1 MTEHDIVFCSETW
14 QKSDSKFSIDG
25 YKCITVPRPES
36 MLIRGRGKRGH
47 GGICLFVRHTLCA
60 GVEIIERHTSGF
72 LWVKLCKTFFGF
84 QDDIFVCFC
93 YIPPKNSVYY
103 QNVDVNLFDV
113 LERNIRHY
121 SDYGKIMVIG
131 DLNARTG
138 LSSDHSESCDNIEKY
153 IHCLEGAELNLDA
166 DVSVGRRFSLDTK
179 IESSGVK
186 LLQICKDAGLR
197 ILNGRLGED
206 AGIGNFTFQ
215 SSRGKSVIDYVI
227 CSPSLFKIVH
237 SFCVHDISVFSD
249 HAPLQ
254 LIIRSNVNTVISQG
268 SEVVK
273 KLSWDTDKVADFK
286 NVLGNNLHILETC
299 INDIVSQNS
308 NIDDGVNNFAQTLY
322 NSAFDVFGKVKR
334 LGING
339 NTQRLYSSPWF
350 NQECETAR
358 AELKRANKQFRKYRT
373 HELHSVVINKR
384 KYYSKVKR
392 HARFKYNQAK
402 KKRLHN
408 LASSNPKAFWQE
420 IRKMKTSGNSN
431 QCSLS
436 IEDFAEHFKEVYSES
451 SNFSIE
457 NVEQFVNEALLNDN
471 DSEVNNQV
479 HYDTSQLDGIITCA
493 EVKKAVFKLKRNK
506 SPGYDLLP
514 PELFLD
520 SFDLIGDM
528 LCKLFNFIFS
538 NNLYP
543 DSWTK
548 GLIVPVPKKGDL
560 TNVSNYRGITLTS
573 IFSKI
578 Y

>member
-1 MTEHDIVFCSETW
+1 MTEHDIVFRSETW

-47 GGICLFVRHTLCA
+47 GGICLFVRHTCTFCT
-60 GVEIIERHTSGF
+60 GVEIIERQTSGF

-138 LSSDHSESCDNIEKY
+138 LSSDHSESCN
-153 IHCLEGAELNLDA
+153 C
-166 DVSVGRRFSLDTK
+166 
-179 IESSGVK
+179 
-186 LLQICKDAGLR
+186 
-197 ILNGRLGED
+197 
-206 AGIGNFTFQ
+206 
-215 SSRGKSVIDYVI
+215 VIDYVI

-308 NIDDGVNNFAQTLY
+308 MMA
-322 NSAFDVFGKVKR
+322 
-334 LGING
+334 
-339 NTQRLYSSPWF
+339 
-350 NQECETAR
+350 
-358 AELKRANKQFRKYRT
+358 
-373 HELHSVVINKR
+373 
-384 KYYSKVKR
+384 
-392 HARFKYNQAK
+392 
-402 KKRLHN
+402 
-408 LASSNPKAFWQE
+408 
-420 IRKMKTSGNSN
+420 
-431 QCSLS
+431 
-436 IEDFAEHFKEVYSES
+436 
-451 SNFSIE
+451 
-457 NVEQFVNEALLNDN
+457 
-471 DSEVNNQV
+471 
-479 HYDTSQLDGIITCA
+479 
-493 EVKKAVFKLKRNK
+493 
-506 SPGYDLLP
+506 
-514 PELFLD
+514 
-520 SFDLIGDM
+520 
-528 LCKLFNFIFS
+528 
-538 NNLYP
+538 
-543 DSWTK
+543 
-548 GLIVPVPKKGDL
+548 
-560 TNVSNYRGITLTS
+560 
-573 IFSKI
+573 
-578 Y
+578 